1 VFSRFITSDPVGREM
16 FAEYRN
22 SQLMDVLK
30 SLGCALN
37 DMGMVDDEDD
47 DDMDPV
53 AARARSASPSS

>member
-1 VFSRFITSDPVGREM
+1 M

-22 SQLMDVLK
+22 SPLMDVLK
-30 SLGCALN
+30 SLGCAPN